1 MVNPAKSYEDIPAV
15 KTTAVSPKTPYF
27 GRFFFHIGTVA
38 VMAQGFL
45 AMKKIT
51 LGQFIRPQGSMEVWD
66 GLDTKET
73 HSFHRVS
80 AVSDH
85 TRPSMLRNCHGSLRC
100 KRSFTQYKQQ
110 VYKNSGT
117 IKLVKRVFLLV
128 SLPAELVISLIYWS
142 IIIIAPELMLPP
154 TSPSASQ
161 GEASSSSA
169 QPDLFRIP
177 LWMDLSMHLLPTV
190 ALLLDFFL
198 LEKKYPK
205 PFSTYIASL
214 LAAMF
219 GIAYGVW
226 VEHCASINGVFP
238 YPFLTIMNFEGR
250 VATYV
255 GATVAAWLV
264 FRGLNGLHK

>member
-1 MVNPAKSYEDIPAV
+1 MVNPAKPYEDIPAV
-15 KTTAVSPKTPYF
+15 KTTAVPPKTPYF
-27 GRFFFHIGTVA
+27 GRLFFHIGTVA

-51 LGQFIRPQGSMEVWD
+51 LGQFIRPQGSMEYLTIL
-66 GLDTKET
+66 GLVC
-73 HSFHRVS
+73 SGIVMVLS
-80 AVSDH
+80 GASDLL
-85 TRPSMLRNCHGSLRC
+85 PNI
-100 KRSFTQYKQQ
+100 
-110 VYKNSGT
+110 NT

-190 ALLLDFFL
+190 ALLL
-198 LEKKYPK
+198 
-205 PFSTYIASL
+205 
-214 LAAMF
+214 
-219 GIAYGVW
+219 
-226 VEHCASINGVFP
+226 
-238 YPFLTIMNFEGR
+238 GR
-250 VATYV
+250 
-255 GATVAAWLV
+255 
-264 FRGLNGLHK
+264 F